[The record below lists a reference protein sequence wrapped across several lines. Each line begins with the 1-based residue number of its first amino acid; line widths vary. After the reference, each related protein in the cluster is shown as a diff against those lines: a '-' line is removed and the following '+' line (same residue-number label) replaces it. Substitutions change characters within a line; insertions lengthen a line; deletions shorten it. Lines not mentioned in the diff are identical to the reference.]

1 MQFFK
6 YEGLVLC
13 ETWSQENDSRRA
25 LHEKT
30 RKIALKSDDFNQ
42 KLKRKLYFFVTDAS
56 EDAITIGVI
65 SKDSQHLQKQ
75 LEEYMKSVG
84 IELKDTSLEEITF
97 GVMRNMLQR
106 ANQRDYIPDDD
117 EVLEQFG
124 LDKLGYRYGR
134 GCRFDEG
141 LIESSSKREIYAAA
155 AQLLSN
161 ETLIPE
167 LDRIYAGKAKNNLT
181 GHPVHYIIQTDDS
194 DIRKKWAGFCFRR
207 YMPETGCTAKGTV
220 FWNLGQERTFQVQ
233 SMTAFTKVVLVAR

>member
-6 YEGLVLC
+6 YEGLTLC

-25 LHEKT
+25 MHEKT
-30 RKIALKSDDFNQ
+30 RKIALKSDSFNQ
-42 KLKRKLYFFVTDAS
+42 KLQRKSYFFVTDAS
-56 EDAITIGVI
+56 EDTITIGAI

-84 IELKDTSLEEITF
+84 IELKDTCLEEITF
-97 GVMRNMLQR
+97 GAIRNMLQR

-124 LDKLGYRYGR
+124 LDKLDYRYGR

-233 SMTAFTKVVLVAR
+233 SMTAFTKVVLAAR